1 MSNYHEPVELLN
13 EKTRNFTRAINSLK
27 EELEAVDWYNQR
39 VEASSDEELKAIMA
53 HNRDEEIEHACMTL
67 EWLRRNMDGWDE
79 ELKTYLFTSGPITS
93 IEGQEQASDAP
104 SNSGNRHAHF
114 SNAQWVTHPLGRY
127 DYVLGNAA
135 KHLDTPIRPA
145 DSVAHLEI

>member
-13 EKTRNFTRAINSLK
+13 EKTRNITRAINSLK

-67 EWLRRNMDGWDE
+67 EWLRRNMGAWDE
-79 ELKTYLFTSGPITS
+79 ELKTYLFTTGPITQ
-93 IEGQEQASDAP
+93 IEGQAEEKIET
-104 SNSGNRHAHF
+104 SNIENGLNI
-114 SNAQWVTHPLGRY
+114 G
-127 DYVLGNAA
+127 
-135 KHLDTPIRPA
+135 KMK
-145 DSVAHLEI
+145 